1 MHEELNLVSDLALLL
16 IVAGATTLIFKWL
29 KQPLVLGYIVAGF
42 LVGPHFDLFP
52 TVIEKAGVS
61 EWSEIGIIFLLFAL
75 GLEFSFKKLMNVGA
89 SAAITAITEV
99 VTMFIVGFIVGY
111 FLGWTMIECVF
122 LGGMLSMSST
132 TIIIKA
138 FSDLGLRN
146 QKFTTIVF
154 GTLVVEDIV
163 AILMMVMLPTIG
175 HGFAGE
181 EMLFSLLKLVF
192 FLILWFLIG
201 IYILPSLFRRA
212 RRWLNDETILII
224 SVGLCFG
231 MVSLATHTGFSAA
244 LGAFIM
250 GSILAETIEGER
262 IEHLTKNIKDLFGA
276 VFFVSVGMLV
286 DPQILIEHW
295 QPVLILTLVT
305 LFGKS
310 FFSSLGVLISGQS
323 LKTSVQSGFSLAQIG
338 EFAFIIATLGYTL
351 GVMREFIYPV
361 IVAISVITT
370 FTTPYFIRLAD
381 PFYNWLAPRLS
392 PKIKDFLDRYAA
404 GSSTV
409 TAESDWKKLLKYY
422 ALHMLLYSVLIIAVI
437 LCFNQFVNP
446 FIHEHFDEQ
455 FSRPLANLICA
466 GATLVVMFPFLLGLI
481 TTSHSK
487 QEIFKKLLSDNRNNR
502 GRLLALL
509 FLQILFAL
517 FFVMGMLFYTLK
529 LPVWIILSI
538 TAGIFIVIILLR
550 KRIRFYQLIQARFL
564 YNLNQ
569 KDEINKK
576 KNPIS
581 TLVKSQ
587 LSNRDI
593 HFAEVIV
600 SSDSLFIGKQIKEL
614 DVRRKYGVNIVRIK
628 RGSKNIFFP
637 SSDEYIYPA
646 DHLIAIG
653 TDEQINSFTEIM
665 EHHTICDEADV
676 PEISLTSLV
685 VHFDSFLLGKSI
697 AESKMRD
704 AGCHIVGI
712 DRYGESAM
720 NPDYNFI
727 FEENDIVWVVG
738 KKEDI
743 DKCFAAEDFV

>member
-1 MHEELNLVSDLALLL
+1 MEELNLVSDLALML
-16 IVAGATTLIFKWL
+16 IAAGVITLIFRWL

-42 LVGPHFDLFP
+42 LVGPHFGLFP
-52 TVIEKAGVS
+52 TVIAKEGVA

-75 GLEFSFKKLMNVGA
+75 GLEFSFKKLMNVGG

-99 VTMFIVGFIVGY
+99 VMMFIVGFVIGHL
-111 FLGWTMIECVF
+111 LGWTTMECIF

-138 FSDLGLRN
+138 FNDLGLRN

-181 EMLFSLLKLVF
+181 EILFSLLKLVF
-192 FLILWFLIG
+192 FLILWFIIG
-201 IYILPSLFRRA
+201 IYMLPSLFRKA

-250 GSILAETIEGER
+250 GSLLAETIEGER

-286 DPQILIEHW
+286 DPYILVEHW

-305 LFGKS
+305 LFGKA
-310 FFSSLGVLISGQS
+310 FFSSFGVLLSGQS
-323 LKTSVQSGFSLAQIG
+323 LKTSIQSGFSLAQIG

-351 GVMREFIYPV
+351 GVMSEFIYPV

-381 PFYNWLAPRLS
+381 PFYNWLTPRLS
-392 PKIKDFLDRYAA
+392 PKLTGFLDRYAS
-404 GSSTV
+404 GSQTV
-409 TAESDWKKLLKYY
+409 TTESDWKKLLKYY
-422 ALHMLLYSVLIIAVI
+422 AQHLIIYSVLIIAVI
-437 LCFNQFVNP
+437 LCFARFINP
-446 FIHEHFDEQ
+446 LVSEKLHLPDF
-455 FSRPLANLICA
+455 AVNLINA
-466 GATLVVMFPFLLGLI
+466 TATLVVMLPFVLGLI

-487 QEIFKKLLSDNRNNR
+487 QEIFRKLLRDNRNNR
-502 GRLLALL
+502 GKFVTLLLLQVLLAV
-509 FLQILFAL
+509 

-529 LPVWIILSI
+529 LPVWIVISI
-538 TAGIFIVIILLR
+538 TAGVFVIIIVFR
-550 KRIRFYQLIQARFL
+550 KRIKFYQLIQARFL

-569 KDEINKK
+569 KEEIEKK

-581 TLVKSQ
+581 SAVKNQ

-600 SSDSLFIGKQIKEL
+600 SSDSPFIGKQIMEV
-614 DVRRKYGVNIVRIK
+614 DVRRNYGVNIVRIK
-628 RGSKNIFFP
+628 RGNTNIFFP
-637 SSDEYIYPA
+637 LGDEYIYPA

-653 TDEQINSFTEIM
+653 TDEQISSFTDIM
-665 EHHTICDEADV
+665 EQTVYKETDA
-676 PEISLTSLV
+676 PEISLTSFV
-685 VHFDSFLLGKSI
+685 IHSGSPLLGESI
-697 AESKMRD
+697 AGSKMRD
-704 AGCHIVGI
+704 VGCLIVGI
-712 DRYGESAM
+712 DRGGASMM
-720 NPDYNFI
+720 NPDYNFT
-727 FEENDIVWVVG
+727 FEENDLVWVVG

-743 DKCFAAEDFV
+743 YQLSVVSSSEKSE